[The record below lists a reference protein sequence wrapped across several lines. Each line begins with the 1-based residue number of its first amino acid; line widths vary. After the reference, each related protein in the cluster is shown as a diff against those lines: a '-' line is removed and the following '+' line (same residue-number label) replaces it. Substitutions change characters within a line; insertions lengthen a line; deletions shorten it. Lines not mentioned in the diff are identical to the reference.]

1 MGSAHTATS
10 WFELGNQQRQL
21 GKPGPAEASYRQAL
35 TLEPGHGFALVAL
48 GAVLIEQN
56 RAAEAETLLSGA
68 APGAS
73 SPKLEIEIV
82 NHLALAQKILGKR
95 DAALASLARAQAL
108 DPERT
113 DFLLNRFHLLDD
125 SWRFAEAAA
134 AMKELLARDPLNPGL
149 HNRYNHLLH
158 QMGREEEFLASYDKA
173 PKTTALLQG
182 KAMFLL
188 AAKRG
193 EEAHAVFGEILAG
206 EPENLDA
213 AMGDTVALNLM
224 GRHGEAAQ
232 ILERI
237 LARRPGDPHL
247 TRALAGTALQGRDA
261 QKAAVM
267 AERAVASAPND
278 QHAIAILG
286 TAWRMMGDE
295 RDEIL
300 NGYDEL
306 IRVFDLE
313 PPDGF
318 SDMTAFNEELE
329 AQLAALH
336 PPTREF
342 LMRSLRGGTQ
352 TVDNLF
358 GAGHD
363 LVERLKTRIAQCVE
377 RYIAELKPDAGHPFR
392 RRRGQ
397 GFAFAGSWSSRLADC
412 GFHINHI
419 HAGGWIS
426 SCYYAGVPRAVEDDA
441 AKQGWIK
448 FGEPGYEKLGVGV
461 RRAIKPKPGR
471 LVLFPSYMWHGTV
484 PFHEKSART
493 TIAFDVVPR

>member
-182 KAMFLL
+182 
-188 AAKRG
+188 
-193 EEAHAVFGEILAG
+193 
-206 EPENLDA
+206 
-213 AMGDTVALNLM
+213 
-224 GRHGEAAQ
+224 
-232 ILERI
+232 
-237 LARRPGDPHL
+237 
-247 TRALAGTALQGRDA
+247 
-261 QKAAVM
+261 
-267 AERAVASAPND
+267 
-278 QHAIAILG
+278 
-286 TAWRMMGDE
+286 
-295 RDEIL
+295 
-300 NGYDEL
+300 
-306 IRVFDLE
+306 
-313 PPDGF
+313 
-318 SDMTAFNEELE
+318 
-329 AQLAALH
+329 
-336 PPTREF
+336 
-342 LMRSLRGGTQ
+342 
-352 TVDNLF
+352 
-358 GAGHD
+358 
-363 LVERLKTRIAQCVE
+363 
-377 RYIAELKPDAGHPFR
+377 
-392 RRRGQ
+392 
-397 GFAFAGSWSSRLADC
+397 
-412 GFHINHI
+412 
-419 HAGGWIS
+419 
-426 SCYYAGVPRAVEDDA
+426 
-441 AKQGWIK
+441 
-448 FGEPGYEKLGVGV
+448 
-461 RRAIKPKPGR
+461 
-471 LVLFPSYMWHGTV
+471 
-484 PFHEKSART
+484 
-493 TIAFDVVPR
+493 